1 MSPRCGMYAGFV
13 QARFADRDLSI
24 ESGYALSSLAAL
36 AHDRILL
43 QGRGAAVRSTASF
56 GDADGGQLLDACKRR

>member
-1 MSPRCGMYAGFV
+1 MNSLVFV

-36 AHDRILL
+36 THDRILL
-43 QGRGAAVRSTASF
+43 QGQENLRQGQDGRGA
-56 GDADGGQLLDACKRR
+56 DYADGGQWPDAPKRR